1 LFEPPSAQASTIRD
15 RCANACDDLDLLDQR
30 ANLAR
35 SSSVS
40 TNSALG
46 LPVRA
51 IAQV

>member
-1 LFEPPSAQASTIRD
+1 
-15 RCANACDDLDLLDQR
+15 LDLLDQR
-30 ANLAR
+30 ANVAR

-51 IAQV
+51 IPQV